1 MDVLPLVLDLG
12 ILTVAVVLH
21 EVGHGVVA
29 YACGDPTAAE
39 RGRLTLNPLR
49 HVDPVGTFLLPGI
62 LLASAWAIGAHPL
75 VFGWAKPVPVDF
87 RRLRRPRRDMALVAA
102 AGPAVNL
109 VLAALAAYALRTGIE
124 TPGTAGALIR
134 TVAGLA
140 IGTNCVLA
148 VMNLLPILPLDG
160 GRILTALLPRR
171 LALSYARLE
180 RVGLLLAIVLF
191 TQTSLV
197 TTLVRPVIRSFI
209 SVGTA
214 GLHDVGTARPRE
226 RR

>member
-1 MDVLPLVLDLG
+1 
-12 ILTVAVVLH
+12 
-21 EVGHGVVA
+21 
-29 YACGDPTAAE
+29 
-39 RGRLTLNPLR
+39 LTLNPLR

-62 LLASAWAIGAHPL
+62 LLASAWAVGAHPL

-102 AGPAVNL
+102 AGPLVNFT
-109 VLAALAAYALRTGIE
+109 LAALAVIALRAGID
-124 TPGTAGALIR
+124 TPGVTGTLVR
-134 TVAGLA
+134 TTAGLA

-171 LALSYARLE
+171 LARPYARLE
-180 RVGLLLAIVLF
+180 RFGLIVVLVLL
-191 TQTSLV
+191 TQTSIV
-197 TTLVRPVIRSFI
+197 STLVRPVIRSFI
-209 SVGTA
+209 TIGTVGL
-214 GLHDVGTARPRE
+214 GD